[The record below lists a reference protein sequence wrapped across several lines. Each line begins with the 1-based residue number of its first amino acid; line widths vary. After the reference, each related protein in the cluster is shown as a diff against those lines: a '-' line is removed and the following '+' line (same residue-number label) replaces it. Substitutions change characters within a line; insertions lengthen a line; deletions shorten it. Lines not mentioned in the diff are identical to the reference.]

1 MEQSKTKSYGSALYT
16 IITVFFFWGF
26 LAASNGIFIPFCK
39 AHFHLSQFESQ
50 LIDFTFYGGYFI
62 GSLVLYFAS
71 QITKVD
77 ILNKLGYK
85 NGIIYGLVLSAVGAL
100 LMVPAVNSGSFGLI
114 LGAFFVIALG
124 FSLQQTAA
132 NPFVIALGT
141 PETGANRL
149 NLAGGVN
156 NFGTLLGP
164 VIVSIVLFGSAS
176 KLIPAI
182 DVKITA
188 INNLY
193 FILAGLYMAVAIF
206 FWISDLPKVTSDE
219 KIEASHKTNVP
230 LLIIFVAFCLVLAAG
245 PLADAT
251 GLAKAYYVYAALA
264 IILITLIASLTIAG
278 KNGEGWGAMQYPQLI
293 YGMIAIFTYVGVE
306 VTIQSNMGSLLKTS
320 EFGGF
325 SAAQIAPFIS
335 LYWGSLMIGRWTG
348 AIAVF
353 HLSNI
358 AKNILTVVVP
368 FFAFGVVLLVNRLSG
383 VDVSSLY
390 IYALCIAVL
399 VVGFFIGQQK
409 PVRTLTIFGLL
420 GVLAMVVGLFT
431 TGTVGRFAFI
441 SGGLCCSIMWPS
453 IFALAVAGLGKYTS
467 QGSAFLIMMILGG
480 SIIPPVQGI
489 LADTTATSFPGISG
503 IHLSYIIPV
512 FGFAYMA
519 FFAWKSG
526 SVLKKQGIDVDN
538 MEASGGH

>member
-1 MEQSKTKSYGSALYT
+1 MEQKNTKSYGTALYT

-39 AHFHLSQFESQ
+39 AHFNLTQFESQ

-62 GSLVLYFAS
+62 GSLGLYFAS

-85 NGIIYGLVLSAVGAL
+85 NGIIYGLILSAAGAL
-100 LMVPAVNSGSFGLI
+100 LMVPAVNSGSFGFI

-141 PETGANRL
+141 PETGSNRL

-193 FILAGLYMAVAIF
+193 FILAGLYIAVAIF
-206 FWISDLPKVTSDE
+206 FWISKLPKVTSDE
-219 KIEASHKTNVP
+219 KIEASHKTNFP
-230 LLIIFVAFCLVLAAG
+230 LFIIFIAFCLVLAAG
-245 PLADAT
+245 PLSDYT
-251 GLAKAYYVYAALA
+251 HIAKAYFVYASLA
-264 IILITLIASLTIAG
+264 IILITLILSLTSAG
-278 KNGEGWGAMQYPQLI
+278 KSKEGWGAMQYPQLI

-306 VTIQSNMGSLLKTS
+306 VTIQSNMGSLLKTP
-320 EFGGF
+320 EFGNF
-325 SAAQIAPFIS
+325 TAAEIAPYIS

-348 AIAVF
+348 AIGVF
-353 HLSNI
+353 DMSKLT
-358 AKNILTVVVP
+358 KNILTVIVP
-368 FFAFGVVLLVNRLSG
+368 FFAFGVVLFVNYLSG
-383 VDVSSLY
+383 TNVSNLY
-390 IYALCIAVL
+390 IYALCVAIL
-399 VVGFFIGQQK
+399 VIGFFVGQQK

-420 GVLAMVVGLFT
+420 GVIAMITGLLT
-431 TGTVGRFAFI
+431 TGRIGLFAFI

-453 IFALAVAGLGKYTS
+453 IFALAIAGLGKYTS

-489 LADTTATSFPGISG
+489 LADTAQSTFSGMSG
-503 IHLSYIIPV
+503 IHFSYIIPV
-512 FGFAYMA
+512 FGFAYLA
-519 FFAWKSG
+519 FFAWKAG
-526 SVLKKQGIDVDN
+526 VELKKQGIDIDHID
-538 MEASGGH
+538 ASGGH

>member
-1 MEQSKTKSYGSALYT
+1 M
-16 IITVFFFWGF
+16 
-26 LAASNGIFIPFCK
+26 
-39 AHFHLSQFESQ
+39 
-50 LIDFTFYGGYFI
+50 
-62 GSLVLYFAS
+62 
-71 QITKVD
+71 
-77 ILNKLGYK
+77 GYK
-85 NGIIYGLVLSAVGAL
+85 NGIIWGLVLSAVGAL
-100 LMVPAVNSGSFGLI
+100 LMVPAVDSVSFGLI
-114 LGAFFVIALG
+114 LGVLFIITLG

-164 VIVSIVLFGSAS
+164 VIVSIVLFGGAS

-193 FILAGLYMAVAIF
+193 FILAGLFIAVAIF
-206 FWISDLPKVTSDE
+206 FWASNLPKVTSDE
-219 KIEASHKTNVP
+219 KIEASHKTNFP
-230 LLIIFVAFCLVLAAG
+230 LFIIFIAFCLVLAAG
-245 PLADAT
+245 PLST
-251 GLAKAYYVYAALA
+251 YTNIAKADFVYAALA
-264 IILITLIASLTIAG
+264 IILVTLITSSMLAG
-278 KNGEGWGAMQYPQLI
+278 KSSDGWGAMRYPQLI

-306 VTIQSNMGSLLKTS
+306 VTIQSNMGSLLKTP

-325 SAAQIAPFIS
+325 TASGIAPYIS

-353 HLSNI
+353 NLSKLT
-358 AKNILTVVVP
+358 KNILTIVVP
-368 FFAFGVVLLVNRLSG
+368 FFAFGVVLLVNYLSG
-383 VDVSSLY
+383 TDISKLY
-390 IYALCIAVL
+390 IYALCVVIL
-399 VVGFFIGQQK
+399 IVGFYAGQQK

-420 GVLAMVVGLFT
+420 GVVAMVTGLLT
-431 TGTVGRFAFI
+431 TGAVGRFAFI

-453 IFALAVAGLGKYTS
+453 IFALAIAGLGKYTS

-489 LADTTATSFPGISG
+489 LADTTQNSFPGISG
-503 IHLSYIIPV
+503 IHLSYIVPV
-512 FGFAYMA
+512 FGFLYMA
-519 FFAWKSG
+519 FFAWKAG